1 MKKLFPIV
9 MGLVCAAA
17 ITATASAQDKKRP
30 ELTEEQ
36 KKIQKEMLDKY
47 DTNKDGK
54 LDKEERAKMSQEDKD
69 KSRAIF
75 GGGKKKEEKK

>member
-1 MKKLFPIV
+1 MKKLLV
-9 MGLVCAAA
+9 LALGLICAGNLTLNAAA
-17 ITATASAQDKKRP
+17 KK

-54 LDKEERAKMSQEDKD
+54 LDKEEKAKISAEDKEKMSK
-69 KSRAIF
+69 A
-75 GGGKKKEEKK
+75 GLGGKKKPAN

>member
-1 MKKLFPIV
+1 MKKLFPIL
-9 MGLVCAAA
+9 MGVVCAMA
-17 ITATASAQDKKRP
+17 IATSASAQDKKRP
-30 ELTEEQ
+30 ELTEDQ
-36 KKIQKEMLDKY
+36 KKVQKEMLDKY

-69 KSRAIF
+69 KSKGIF